1 MGIREPVRVVVDRP
15 FLFVLTTHGIPL
27 FAGVV
32 TQP

>member
-1 MGIREPVRVVVDRP
+1 VVVDRP
-15 FLFVLTTHGIPL
+15 FLFVLTTHGVPL